1 MTHRF
6 FKKKKTEDY
15 ENPDRIIIKARERP
29 ISVLFNKISLIYKK
43 GFSFAS
49 WIFSFASWI

>member
-49 WIFSFASWI
+49 WI